1 MTTRLWYINIF
12 SGNFDA
18 AISFYRDVLGLTL
31 RFKEDEHG
39 YASFDTGQVGFSV
52 ARVTPDADNYSAL
65 VGRFTGI
72 GLSVDDLDAEY
83 ERLSS
88 MGVAF
93 SMPPT
98 QQPWGGY
105 MAIVKDP
112 DGNELYLDQY
122 REH

>member
-1 MTTRLWYINIF
+1 MATQLWYVNVF
-12 SGNFDA
+12 SGNFTA
-18 AISFYRDVLGLTL
+18 AVSFYRDMMGMSL
-31 RFKEDEHG
+31 RFIEKDHG
-39 YASFDTGQVGFSV
+39 YAAFDSGQVGFSV
-52 ARVTPDADNYSAL
+52 ARVDKNADNYKQL

-83 ERLSS
+83 DRLKSLGVEFSS
-88 MGVAF
+88 
-93 SMPPT
+93 PPQ

-122 REH
+122 RAH

>member
-1 MTTRLWYINIF
+1 MATKLWYVNIF

-18 AISFYRDVLGLTL
+18 AVTFYRDTLGLPL
-31 RFKEDEHG
+31 RFQEEEHG
-39 YASFDTGQVGFSV
+39 YAAFDTGTVGFSV
-52 ARVTPDADNYSAL
+52 ARVAPDADNYKDL
-65 VGRFTGI
+65 VGRFTGV
-72 GLSVDDLDAEY
+72 GLSVDDLDTEY
-83 ERLSS
+83 QRLSDL
-88 MGVAF
+88 GVAF

-112 DGNELYLDQY
+112 DGNEIYLDQH

>member
-1 MTTRLWYINIF
+1 MTTQLWYVNVF

-18 AISFYRDVLGLTL
+18 SVSFYRDVLGLPL
-31 RFKEDEHG
+31 RFQDQEHG
-39 YASFDTGQVGFSV
+39 YAAFDTGRVGFSV
-52 ARVTPDADNYSAL
+52 ALVSPDADNYASL

-72 GLSVDDLDAEY
+72 GLSVDDLDSEY
-83 ERLSS
+83 ERLNSL
-88 MGVAF
+88 GVAF
-93 SMPPT
+93 SMTPS

-105 MAIVKDP
+105 MAIIKDP